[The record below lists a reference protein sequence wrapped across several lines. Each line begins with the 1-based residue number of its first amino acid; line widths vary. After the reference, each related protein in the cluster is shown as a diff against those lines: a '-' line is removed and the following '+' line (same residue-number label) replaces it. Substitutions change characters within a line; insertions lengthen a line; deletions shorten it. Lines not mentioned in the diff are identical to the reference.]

1 MKSDGIHEAR
11 VYFHIAENYRF
22 LGLSNLAIE
31 NYHKAIKIIKKY
43 LSSTDE
49 ELAVL
54 STHYNGLALTYNEL
68 NQNDSAQY
76 YLRIMDNILRDVQ
89 DKEFDIEKADV
100 SITWGDYYLDFDI
113 DSASF
118 YYEKALEL
126 LKGRNH
132 FYENFAWE
140 GIARVQTKKRN
151 YNEAIEAYLKVVEG
165 YKAVGDTESL
175 SYAYQ
180 EVGML
185 YGKIGD
191 EKKSSQYFK
200 MHVEL
205 KNLFETKK
213 SQDRDFIVKELLRFE
228 KENFIKKNRKNLIYT
243 SIIFILLFLI
253 ALLYFFKI
261 RKRRIMV
268 IKKLEE
274 TEKNIQELN
283 QIVNESIEGVL
294 RLATEN
300 DPQFWHR
307 FQELYP
313 EYLPKM
319 KNINKNFTPSELK
332 LGAYIYLGFTTKEIA
347 DYTFRAFKTVENTR
361 YNLRKKLK
369 ISADENLKSWFEK
382 LIDGC

>member
-1 MKSDGIHEAR
+1 MDGILE
-11 VYFHIAENYRF
+11 
-22 LGLSNLAIE
+22 
-31 NYHKAIKIIKKY
+31 
-43 LSSTDE
+43 
-49 ELAVL
+49 
-54 STHYNGLALTYNEL
+54 
-68 NQNDSAQY
+68 
-76 YLRIMDNILRDVQ
+76 DVK

-165 YKAVGDTESL
+165 YKAVEDTESL
-175 SYAYQ
+175 SNAYQ
-180 EVGML
+180 AIGVL
-185 YGKIGD
+185 YSNIGD
-191 EKKSSQYFK
+191 EEKSSQYFK
-200 MHVEL
+200 MHVDL
-205 KNLFETKK
+205 KDLFLTKK
-213 SQDRDFIVKELLRFE
+213 NQDRDFIVKELLKFE
-228 KENFIKKNRKNLIYT
+228 KENSTQKIRKNLIYT
-243 SIIFILLFLI
+243 SLIFISLLLI
-253 ALLYFFKI
+253 LILCYFQVK
-261 RKRRIMV
+261 RKKKRV
-268 IKKLEE
+268 LEKLEE
-274 TEKNIQELN
+274 SEKNVQELN

-294 RLATEN
+294 RLVTEN

-361 YNLRKKLK
+361 YNLRKKIK

-382 LIDGC
+382 LIDGS